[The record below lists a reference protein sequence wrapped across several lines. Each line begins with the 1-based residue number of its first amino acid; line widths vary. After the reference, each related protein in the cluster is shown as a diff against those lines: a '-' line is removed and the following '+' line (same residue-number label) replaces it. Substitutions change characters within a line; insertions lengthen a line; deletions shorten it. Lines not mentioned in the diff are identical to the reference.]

1 MKSPET
7 HYTVT
12 IYVAAPGTPLA
23 GGGTSAAGHV
33 YYSVSD
39 GKKNNS
45 YGFAPLTH
53 GESSGPGGVS
63 TTDVADYKDPYLEMT
78 PVVLSVGDSNSAD
91 PAILNC
97 IAQQFRKI
105 R

>member
-39 GKKNNS
+39 GKI
-45 YGFAPLTH
+45 T
-53 GESSGPGGVS
+53 
-63 TTDVADYKDPYLEMT
+63 
-78 PVVLSVGDSNSAD
+78 
-91 PAILNC
+91 
-97 IAQQFRKI
+97 IATGSLH
-105 R
+105 